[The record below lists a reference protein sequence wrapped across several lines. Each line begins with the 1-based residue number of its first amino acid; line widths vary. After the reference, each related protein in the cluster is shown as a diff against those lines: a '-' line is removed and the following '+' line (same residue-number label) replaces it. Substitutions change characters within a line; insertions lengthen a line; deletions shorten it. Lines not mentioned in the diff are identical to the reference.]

1 MDNTEQELIMGNL
14 HTRTGS
20 RSTRRAR
27 SSRMRRARSRSSL
40 AWKVRP
46 SNSCFSTR
54 PSSQSSRTRTVEAAE
69 EHLVEATEQAINLM
83 RSVLENPEPIKN
95 IHALLKAQQTFYAE
109 ASEALA
115 SVLGEVEEAGTQAEA
130 EWRCVPPSFRCAR
143 RPCLVQELP
152 TGS

>member
-1 MDNTEQELIMGNL
+1 M
-14 HTRTGS
+14 
-20 RSTRRAR
+20 RA
-27 SSRMRRARSRSSL
+27 
-40 AWKVRP
+40 
-46 SNSCFSTR
+46 
-54 PSSQSSRTRTVEAAE
+54 VEAAE

-130 EWRCVPPSFRCAR
+130 EWRCVSLSAFPLRRRGSGSTRWPTASLLVVHDEAR
-143 RPCLVQELP
+143 TDE
-152 TGS
+152 